1 MSSALERV
9 GSSPDDAVM
18 AGDTPW
24 DVEAARRA
32 GVPALAV
39 RTGGFATAELEEA
52 GAAAVF
58 ESVVELCEKLEE
70 TPLR

>member
-1 MSSALERV
+1 
-9 GSSPDDAVM
+9 
-18 AGDTPW
+18 
-24 DVEAARRA
+24 
-32 GVPALAV
+32 VPALAV